1 MASAVDPGVATTLA
15 SSTEFLYSGADPVQT
30 GVAPGTIEPVQV
42 AVLRGKVSDSSGAPL
57 SGVIIT
63 VLNHPE
69 FGQTLSRTDGM
80 FDLAVNGS

>member
-57 SGVIIT
+57 SGVICCGISMTIT
-63 VLNHPE
+63 VLNGAAFPPN
-69 FGQTLSRTDGM
+69 SARR
-80 FDLAVNGS
+80 